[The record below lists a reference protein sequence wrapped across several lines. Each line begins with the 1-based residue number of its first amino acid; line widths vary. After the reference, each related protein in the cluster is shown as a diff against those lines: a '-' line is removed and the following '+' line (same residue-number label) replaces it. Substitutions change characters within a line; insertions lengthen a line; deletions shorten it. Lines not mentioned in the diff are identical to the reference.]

1 MDQSITLSYGSR
13 ATSTTVSN
21 IFIDNYMTDARGSD
35 VKVYL
40 YLLRCLQDP
49 SMPVSIESIA
59 EALDETEKDI
69 RTSLKYWDK
78 QHVLSVRC
86 SRGGKI
92 QNIIVHDLDEA
103 AGDEDSN
110 EFESADDVS
119 DITLFSGAN
128 QRASR
133 PVPAPAI
140 LNGRPYGRRSDDNI
154 SNIEEVSGR
163 KSKNVAGK
171 KNEDAPKEIEE
182 PIIKPNYSM
191 DMIQSFMDEYPEFR
205 SIIDYVEKALGKTLT
220 KGNLQTISFIF
231 EELGF
236 PTDLIRFLYDYCI
249 EKGKRTD
256 NYIETVAREWHKK
269 GINTIDGALKESSEF
284 SNRFAGVKTAFGLN
298 RPLLDAELPY
308 VKRWYFEFGFSDEM
322 VKEACDRTVLSTSK
336 TDFRYAN
343 KILKSWHDQGIKT
356 LEDAKNLDNAPV
368 TASVKAA
375 NTRVSKSKTQ
385 DFTQRVYT
393 DADYLAFEKKKLG
406 IK

>member
-1 MDQSITLSYGSR
+1 MDQSITLTYGSR

-103 AGDEDSN
+103 AEDSN
-110 EFESADDVS
+110 EFENS
-119 DITLFSGAN
+119 DTDISLFSDAD
-128 QRASR
+128 QRSSR
-133 PVPAPAI
+133 SVPAPVI

-154 SNIEEVSGR
+154 NDIEDIRNKKVKGSND
-163 KSKNVAGK
+163 K
-171 KNEDAPKEIEE
+171 KTEDEPKEIEE
-182 PIIKPNYSM
+182 PKVRPNYSM
-191 DMIQSFMDEYPEFR
+191 DMIQSFMDEYPDFNELV
-205 SIIDYVEKALGKTLT
+205 DYVEKSFGKTLT
-220 KGNLQTISFIF
+220 TRNLQTVSFIF

-236 PTDLIRFLYDYCI
+236 PTDLIRFLYDYCL

-256 NYIETVAREWHKK
+256 AYIEKVAREWHSK
-269 GINTIDGALKESSEF
+269 GITTIDGALKESAEF

-356 LEDAKNLDNAPV
+356 LEEARTLDSTPV
-368 TASVKAA
+368 ITAAKAA

-406 IK
+406 IQ

>member
-1 MDQSITLSYGSR
+1 MDQSITLTYGSR

-103 AGDEDSN
+103 AEDSK
-110 EFESADDVS
+110 EFENS
-119 DITLFSGAN
+119 DTDISLFSDAN
-128 QRASR
+128 QRSSR
-133 PVPAPAI
+133 SVPAPVI

-154 SNIEEVSGR
+154 NDIEDIRNKKVKGSND
-163 KSKNVAGK
+163 K
-171 KNEDAPKEIEE
+171 KTDDEPKEIEE
-182 PIIKPNYSM
+182 PKVRPNYSM
-191 DMIQSFMDEYPEFR
+191 ETIAAFRKDYPDFNKLVDYIEYAF
-205 SIIDYVEKALGKTLT
+205 GKPITT
-220 KGNLQTISFIF
+220 KSLQTISYIF
-231 EELGF
+231 EELGL
-236 PTDLIRFLYDYCI
+236 PVELICFLYDSCI
-249 EKGKRTD
+249 EKGKTQDR
-256 NYIETVAREWHKK
+256 YIEKIAINWHKK
-269 GINTIDGALKESSEF
+269 GISSIQDAMKDSEF
-284 SNRFAGVKTAFGLN
+284 FASQFSGVKKAFSLN
-298 RPLLDAELPY
+298 RPLHDAELQL
-308 VKRWYFEFGFSDEM
+308 VTTWYYDYHFSDDM
-322 VKEACDRTVLSTSK
+322 VYEACNKAVLGTQK

-356 LEDAKNLDNAPV
+356 LEEARTLDATPV
-368 TASVKAA
+368 ITAAKAT

-385 DFTQRVYT
+385 DFSQRVYT

-406 IK
+406 IQ

>member
-1 MDQSITLSYGSR
+1 MDQSITLSYGAR

-103 AGDEDSN
+103 ADEEAG
-110 EFESADDVS
+110 EFGSADDVS
-119 DITLFSGAN
+119 DIALFSSAN
-128 QRASR
+128 QRTSR

-154 SNIEEVSGR
+154 SDIEEVSGR
-163 KSKNVAGK
+163 KSKNTAEK
-171 KNEDAPKEIEE
+171 KSDDAPKEIEE
-182 PIIKPNYSM
+182 PKVKPNYSM

-205 SIIDYVEKALGKTLT
+205 DLVDYVENALGKTIT
-220 KGNLQTISFIF
+220 TRNLQTVSFIF

-249 EKGKRTD
+249 EKGKRRD
-256 NYIETVAREWHKK
+256 DYIEKVAREWHSK
-269 GINTIDGALKESSEF
+269 GITTIDGALKEISEY

-343 KILKSWHDQGIKT
+343 KLLKSWHDQGIKT
-356 LEDAKNLDNAPV
+356 LEEAKTLDISPAVP
-368 TASVKAA
+368 SSKAT

-385 DFTQRVYT
+385 DFAQRVYT